1 MNEKINLNLSTSPHI
16 KSTNSTKGIML
27 DVIISLLPA
36 TIFGIYMF
44 KLQAALIVVVTI
56 LSCLLSETVF
66 NMVLH
71 KKNTISDLSCIVTGL
86 ILALNMP
93 PTIDLYIPVLGG
105 IFAIVVAKM
114 LFGGLGQNFIN
125 PALAGRSFLLISF
138 TSQMSK
144 FVDLDGFTAATPLVL
159 AKQNIFNFT
168 STEMFLGIYPGTI
181 GETSVICLLIGAI
194 YLLIKKVISIR
205 IPIIYILTFTIFIM
219 LFGGKNSTDIRFIY
233 TEVFGGGLV
242 FGAFYMAT
250 DYVTSP
256 VTSFGKT
263 IYAIFLG
270 LLTGLFRIY
279 GKSAEGVSYAIL
291 IANLF
296 VPLIESATIGKAF
309 GKEGK

>member
-1 MNEKINLNLSTSPHI
+1 MNDNINLNLSTSPHV
-16 KSTNSTKGIML
+16 KSLNSTKGIML

-36 TIFGIYMF
+36 TVFGIYMF
-44 KLQAALIVVVTI
+44 KLQAALIVVVTV

-66 NMVLH
+66 NMVTK
-71 KKNTISDLSCIVTGL
+71 KKNTIGDLSCIVTGL

-93 PTIDLYIPVLGG
+93 PTVDLYIPVLGG

-144 FVDLDGFTAATPLVL
+144 FVDLDGFTAATPLAL
-159 AKQNIFNFT
+159 AKQSIFNFT
-168 STEMFLGIYPGTI
+168 SSEMFLGVYPGTI

-194 YLLIKKVISIR
+194 YLLIKKVISIK

-219 LFGGKNSTDIRFIY
+219 LFGGINSTDIRYIY
-233 TEVFGGGLV
+233 TEVFGGGLI

-270 LLTGLFRIY
+270 ILTGLFRIY

-291 IANLF
+291 VANLF
-296 VPLIESATIGKAF
+296 VPLIESVTIGKPF

>member
-1 MNEKINLNLSTSPHI
+1 MNEKINVNLSASPHV
-16 KSTNSTKGIML
+16 KSSNSTKGIML

-36 TIFGIYMF
+36 TIFGVYMF
-44 KLQAALIVVVTI
+44 KLQAALIVIVTVLRCI
-56 LSCLLSETVF
+56 LSETVF
-66 NMVLH
+66 NIVTH
-71 KKNTISDLSCIVTGL
+71 RINTISDLSCIVTGL

-138 TSQMSK
+138 TSQMSR
-144 FVDLDGFTAATPLVL
+144 FVDLDGFTAATPLQL
-159 AKQNIFNFT
+159 AKQSVFNF
-168 STEMFLGIYPGTI
+168 SSSEMFLGIYPGTI

-194 YLLIKKVISIR
+194 YLLIKKVISFK
-205 IPIIYILTFTIFIM
+205 IPLIYIVTFTIFIM

-233 TEVFGGGLV
+233 TEVLGGGLI

-256 VTSFGKT
+256 VTNFGKT
-263 IYAIFLG
+263 VFAIFLG
-270 LLTGLFRIY
+270 ILTGLFRIY
-279 GKSAEGVSYAIL
+279 GKSAEGVSHAIL
-291 IANLF
+291 VANLL
-296 VPLIESATIGKAF
+296 VPLIESVTIAKPF